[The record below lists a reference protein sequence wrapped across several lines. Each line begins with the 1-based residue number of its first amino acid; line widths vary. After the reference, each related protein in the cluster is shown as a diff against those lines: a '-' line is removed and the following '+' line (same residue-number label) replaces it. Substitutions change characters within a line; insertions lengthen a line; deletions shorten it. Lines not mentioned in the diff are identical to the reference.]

1 MFLVKNS
8 SDPTNWIFEASGL
21 HIPSKARDRNERKYY
36 QISTTFLN
44 TYGSHRE
51 KQGQCTQLPI
61 ISKVKKYHNKNTK
74 KILRKKIKKQEIVC
88 RVYTSQYKV
97 ACHDADKESS
107 RWCE

>member
-8 SDPTNWIFEASGL
+8 NDPTNWIFEASGL

-44 TYGSHRE
+44 TYGSHRG

-74 KILRKKIKKQEIVC
+74 KILRKKIKKNKKKTRNSLPGLHEPIQSCLPRC
-88 RVYTSQYKV
+88 RQRK
-97 ACHDADKESS
+97 
-107 RWCE
+107 